1 MQLHCFFTLIL
12 LIQMSVF
19 FNIPNYTQNFPLKT
33 QLFYGL
39 SRFVSEYT
47 LLAICNRLTTS
58 NDYVVNNK
66 QQQNINRT

>member
-19 FNIPNYTQNFPLKT
+19 LNIPNYTQNFPLKT
-33 QLFYGL
+33 QLFYGF